1 MDEKDLDS
9 LFAQFAEPYIPY
21 SYMDYPRLVSRRV
34 VNQEGDLIDT
44 QRVEMETRLMRDII
58 DRKKKTI
65 QCSLE
70 KMLSKKELTVAET
83 LDLYKRGLKPYFY
96 LEIANMLVELVLE
109 NENCRTTPIKW
120 LHPKI
125 AEKIQA
131 RYQEMN
137 DLVQKK
143 EDAIR
148 EWDSQIEDLGIRIKR
163 IEETGTDLII

>member
-1 MDEKDLDS
+1 MDEKDLGS

-21 SYMDYPRLVSRRV
+21 SYMDY
-34 VNQEGDLIDT
+34 LIDT

-137 DLVQKK
+137 DLAQKK

>member
-1 MDEKDLDS
+1 MDEKDLGS
-9 LFAQFAEPYIPY
+9 LFAQFAESYIPY
-21 SYMDYPRLVSRRV
+21 SYMDY
-34 VNQEGDLIDT
+34 LIDT

-137 DLVQKK
+137 DLAQKK